1 MIFLKLLKLYLI
13 LITIRAVLSWF
24 QPDPT
29 APLMRLLV
37 WLTDPVLSS
46 VRRMVPP
53 ITLPGT
59 KTQIDLSPVII
70 VLVGGWLISKIR
82 F

>member
-1 MIFLKLLKLYLI
+1 MIFLKLLKLYL
-13 LITIRAVLSWF
+13 LLVTIRAVLSWF

-29 APLMRLLV
+29 APLMRVLV
-37 WLTDPVLSS
+37 WLTDPVLIS

-53 ITLPGT
+53 FAVPGT
-59 KTQIDLSPVII
+59 KTRIDLAPLI
-70 VLVGGWLISKIR
+70 VVLLGGWLISKIR